1 MSNSLPA
8 SQQSAAQSPNPL
20 ETTPTVIR
28 VLGGPGSGKRVP
40 CRIAA
45 LSVMM
50 EPICVGDILREEAN
64 RKGPHSSELM
74 RHMLTC
80 TVVPSEA
87 IIPVVKSRM
96 DRAARNGRKT
106 IVLDGFPRNEDQLRH
121 FESTVAPL
129 KCLVLVHCTD
139 RTAIR
144 RCLPPERFDDDVH
157 VFLGRRRAFDKEVSD
172 LRDIFFQRGSLK
184 LINGEQDVDRLCE
197 RMQAVFVGVAENFV
211 KADEYTICE
220 PMFLIFGGRGSV
232 CTGTS
237 AKRRQVIVMASQ

>member
-1 MSNSLPA
+1 MSNSLPD

-80 TVVPSEA
+80 TVAPSEA

-106 IVLDGFPRNEDQLRH
+106 IVLDGNLCFPLGCCRRRRCAETRAGFPRNEDQLRH

-197 RMQAVFVGVAENFV
+197 RMQAVFVGVAE
-211 KADEYTICE
+211 
-220 PMFLIFGGRGSV
+220 
-232 CTGTS
+232 S
-237 AKRRQVIVMASQ
+237 ALRAPPP